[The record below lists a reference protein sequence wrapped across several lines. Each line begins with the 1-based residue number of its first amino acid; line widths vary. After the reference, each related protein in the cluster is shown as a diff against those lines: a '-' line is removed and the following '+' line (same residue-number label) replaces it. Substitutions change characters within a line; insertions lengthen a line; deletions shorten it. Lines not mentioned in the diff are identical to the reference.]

1 MIFHDQNRHKKMYK
15 MKKLNINQIE
25 KLQKETDDERLK
37 AELKKK
43 KEILSKDKIVR
54 KNDHTKG
61 IPEQKF

>member
-1 MIFHDQNRHKKMYK
+1 MTFHDQNRHKKMYK

-25 KLQKETDDERLK
+25 KLQKETDDDRLK

-54 KNDHTKG
+54 K
-61 IPEQKF
+61 

>member
-25 KLQKETDDERLK
+25 KLQKETDDDRLK

-43 KEILSKDKIVR
+43 KEIFR
-54 KNDHTKG
+54 R
-61 IPEQKF
+61 

>member
-43 KEILSKDKIVR
+43 KEILSNDKTIR
-54 KNDHTKG
+54 K
-61 IPEQKF
+61 